1 VPLAPPSTV
10 EASQPGEQAEAG
22 DVPRTRLLA
31 YGLAVAI
38 VGTLLLVVSTPAPW
52 SLLATRADGYE
63 ASVEVLADGG
73 PPLLGYADEE
83 AEEYVPLGVTDDQGA
98 YVLIP
103 LVAHVLGLDDATTAL
118 EVVFLAAVFLT
129 LLAYPL
135 VFYTLFRS
143 AAAAVVAPLVLLA
156 GARLLYYQDVYWVPA
171 LAALALLPPLLLI
184 DRRWPRWSFPA
195 MLGLLVVASVASSL
209 RSNAGLGVAIA
220 AGIVVLGRPWSI
232 PRKGLAAAALAVAYL
247 SFSVLGMTAIREYRD
262 SWVGD
267 PAFAEG
273 VAASHPVWH
282 TAYIGLGY
290 VPNDYGLRYRDEDAI
305 ETVELIEPGTPYLSE
320 EYEEILRE
328 RYVDIAT
335 GNPDFFLSVTAQ
347 KLLVAIGNAAP
358 LLVLLALLLPF
369 ALAVRRRLTVRL
381 LLLALPTV
389 LVASIQPIFAVPFQV
404 YEAGLYGALGVVVLV
419 LIAWLAA
426 EAERRRGVRDLWG
439 TASPRALRAGLA
451 VAALA
456 VLIFLA
462 RIPVDDRATEWQAG
476 APGAG
481 ESDVSLEE
489 R

>member
-1 VPLAPPSTV
+1 VPPASPSTV
-10 EASQPGEQAEAG
+10 EAPQPGEQAEAG
-22 DVPRTRLLA
+22 GVPRTRLLA
-31 YGLAVAI
+31 YGLAVSI

-73 PPLLGYADEE
+73 PPLLGYAAEQ

-98 YVLIP
+98 YVVVP
-103 LVAHVLGLDDATTAL
+103 LVAHLLGLDDATTAL
-118 EVVFLAAVFLT
+118 EMVFLAVVFMT
-129 LLAYPL
+129 LVVYPL
-135 VFYTLFRS
+135 VFYALFRS
-143 AAAAVVAPLVLLA
+143 TAAAAVAPLVLLA

-195 MLGLLVVASVASSL
+195 LLGLLVLASMASSF

-220 AGIVVLGRPWSI
+220 AAIVVLGRPWPI
-232 PRKGLAAAALAVAYL
+232 PRKGLAVAALAVAYF
-247 SFSVLGMTAIREYRD
+247 SFSVLGMSAIREYRD

-267 PAFAEG
+267 PEFAQG

-305 ETVELIEPGTPYLSE
+305 ETVEQIEPGTTYLSA

-335 GNPDFFLSVTAQ
+335 GNPGFFLSVTAP
-347 KLLVAIGNAAP
+347 KVLVAMGNAAP
-358 LLVLLALLLPF
+358 LLVLLALLLPV
-369 ALAVRRRLTVRL
+369 ALALRRRLTIRL
-381 LLLALPTV
+381 LILALPAV
-389 LVASIQPIFAVPFQV
+389 LIAAIQPISAVPFHV
-404 YEAGLYGALGVVVLV
+404 YEAGLYGALGLVVLV
-419 LIAWLAA
+419 LIVCLVA
-426 EAERRRGVRDLWG
+426 EIERRPAVRELWR
-439 TASPRALRAGLA
+439 APSRRALRAGLA
-451 VAALA
+451 LAALA
-456 VLIFLA
+456 AAIFLA
-462 RIPVDDRATEWQAG
+462 RIPVDDRAMEWQAG